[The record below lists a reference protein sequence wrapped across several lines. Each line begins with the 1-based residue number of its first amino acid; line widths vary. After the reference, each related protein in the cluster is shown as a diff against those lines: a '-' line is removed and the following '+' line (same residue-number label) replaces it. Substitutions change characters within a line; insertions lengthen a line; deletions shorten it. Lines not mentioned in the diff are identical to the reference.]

1 MGPLRIWPNGNS
13 SESGV
18 RARRCARV
26 RRVDGAPL
34 RWIVTGCLLVW
45 SVACAPPRTPK
56 EEREHRAGRGD
67 GDIVIAVVWPWQA
80 RKDILFRQGLELAL
94 EEAALAGGLGGRRIR
109 LLEEDD
115 RESVDE
121 GMLLAQ
127 RLANDLDVV
136 AVIGHLQSYVAIPAA
151 AIYDLAGIVLICPTS
166 TSPALTSEGYERVFR
181 TTFTDDVTG
190 REMAD
195 FAFRQGYRR
204 VAVYYVRNPYGRSLA
219 NAFEERAAELG
230 IAIVQRASYDP
241 DRQRQHGAGFE
252 PTFREWRRLDLDAMF
267 VAGQAP
273 EAGFLIA
280 EARRNGITVPVLGSD
295 AMATQSLIAAGGA
308 AVEGTVLPAAFHPDD
323 KRQAVQRFVRAF
335 TKRFGQP
342 PDVGAALAYDAL
354 SVLVHAIREA
364 GTPAP
369 GAVAR
374 ALRSLRDWEGVTGRF
389 GFDDRGELIE
399 PRLVKVVV
407 RNGRFEYLDE
417 GALAERELS
426 GAAATG
432 S

>member
-1 MGPLRIWPNGNS
+1 M
-13 SESGV
+13 
-18 RARRCARV
+18 A
-26 RRVDGAPL
+26 L
-34 RWIVTGCLLVW
+34 RWIVAACSLVW
-45 SVACAPPRTPK
+45 IVACASPRTPK
-56 EEREHRAGRGD
+56 EEREYRAAHGD
-67 GDIVIAVVWPWQA
+67 GDIVIAAVWPWKA
-80 RKDILFRQGLELAL
+80 RKDILFGQGLELAL

-109 LLEEDD
+109 LLKEDD
-115 RESVDE
+115 HESVDE
-121 GMLLAQ
+121 GLLLAQ
-127 RLANDLDVV
+127 RLANDPEVV

-166 TSPALTSEGYERVFR
+166 TSPALTNEGYERVFR

-204 VAVYYVRNPYGRSLA
+204 VAVYYIRNAYGRSLA

-241 DRQRQHGAGFE
+241 DRQRQHGPGFE
-252 PTFREWRRLDLDAMF
+252 PTFREWSRLDLDALF

-323 KRQAVQRFVRAF
+323 ERQAVRRFVRAF
-335 TKRFGQP
+335 TERFGKP

-354 SVLVHAIREA
+354 SVLVHAIRKA

-369 GAVAR
+369 GEVAR
-374 ALRSLRDWEGVTGRF
+374 ALRTMRDWEGVTGRF

-417 GALAERELS
+417 GALAGRERS
-426 GAAATG
+426 GAPARG